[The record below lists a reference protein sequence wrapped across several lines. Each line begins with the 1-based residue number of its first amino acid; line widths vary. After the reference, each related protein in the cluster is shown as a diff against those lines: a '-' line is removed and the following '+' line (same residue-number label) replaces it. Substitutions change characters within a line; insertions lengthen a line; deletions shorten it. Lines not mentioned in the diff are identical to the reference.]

1 VFAGMEGT
9 RPLLIEIQA
18 LVAPSP
24 LGTPRRAVVG
34 WDNSRL
40 SMVLAVLETRCGVRI
55 GANDIY
61 LNVAGGLKITEP
73 AADLA
78 VAAALI
84 SSLTGSPL
92 PKEAVYFGEISL
104 AGGVR
109 PVAHAGL
116 RLREAQKLGFQSV
129 VTGRVNNVD
138 KTQGFEVTEFSQLS
152 EMVGRIAAN
161 GKKPMAEPE
170 GW

>member
-1 VFAGMEGT
+1 
-9 RPLLIEIQA
+9 
-18 LVAPSP
+18 
-24 LGTPRRAVVG
+24 
-34 WDNSRL
+34 
-40 SMVLAVLETRCGVRI
+40 
-55 GANDIY
+55 
-61 LNVAGGLKITEP
+61 
-73 AADLA
+73 LA